1 MSPAVSSPV
10 PSLHGP
16 PIVFDVAI
24 GSPPNVPP
32 TMTILGPT
40 LAPLELAGRK
50 LLALFGRAEAREFAD
65 VYILAKRFGKDVL
78 VERAATMGAGF
89 DARVLSQ
96 MMVTLG
102 RFSEDEIPLTT
113 DAMTGLRAFFGA
125 GRRVLGPKPCGSLA
139 AGAHQGAAE

>member
-16 PIVFDVAI
+16 PVVFDVAI

-50 LLALFGRAEAREFAD
+50 LLALFVAEIQSEQHD
-65 VYILAKRFGKDVL
+65 S
-78 VERAATMGAGF
+78 GA
-89 DARVLSQ
+89 L
-96 MMVTLG
+96 L
-102 RFSEDEIPLTT
+102 E
-113 DAMTGLRAFFGA
+113 
-125 GRRVLGPKPCGSLA
+125 
-139 AGAHQGAAE
+139 AAER